1 MLRHMNEIDL
11 PEDNPIEVRYEKK
24 TYQQVIVGELE
35 KRIELREYKP
45 EPTPLLVTDLSLASI
60 IASGNMELLRPV
72 GQISDTLL
80 QAHDKVNNYA
90 ERIDN
95 FAANNIV
102 EPQIENDNGNI

>member
-1 MLRHMNEIDL
+1 MYEIDL
-11 PEDNPIEVRYEKK
+11 QDENPIEVRHVKK

-45 EPTPLLVTDLSLASI
+45 EPSLLLVTDLSLASI
-60 IASGNMELLRPV
+60 IASGNMEMLRPV

-80 QAHDKVNNYA
+80 QAHDNVNHSA

-95 FAANNIV
+95 FVINNIV
-102 EPQIENDNGNI
+102 EPQNEINDGNI